1 MNIEELE
8 IDLRIAKNTIKYVEK
23 AIEEAKGAES
33 GMDIDPPA
41 RKQET
46 EYMST
51 YSIFSILFMM
61 YSFGV
66 YSGGVYFSNLKD
78 GDYYALTVEKG
89 AGLLVVPT
97 LCFLLTFTLLL
108 ARKVRKW

>member
-1 MNIEELE
+1 MKIGELE
-8 IDLRIAKNTIKYVEK
+8 IDLRIAKNMIKQVEK
-23 AIEEAKGAES
+23 EIEEAKKAES

-41 RKQET
+41 RNTEP

-51 YSIFSILFMM
+51 YTVFSILFMM

-66 YSGGVYFSNLKD
+66 YSGGVYFSSLKD
-78 GDYYALTVEKG
+78 GNHYALTIENG
-89 AGLLVVPT
+89 AGLLIVPA

-108 ARKVRKW
+108 AKRVKRW